1 MQYTH
6 LSNMTDAV
14 LAAAVKRLAGCERG
28 VTVRL
33 IAHLAEFDARRLYL
47 PAGFPSLFQ
56 YCREVLRLSEHEAFH
71 RILAARTARRFPR
84 VMELLDS
91 GALNLTIVR
100 LLAPELTAEN
110 QDELLALASGKGRR
124 EVEKLLAHRRPRADV
139 PFSIRRL
146 RTPLAVASGDALA
159 AATVSGA
166 SPDGGAMV
174 GGPAMQDLAT
184 TGRLLAPPPASALS
198 QPAALPPVVRPDQRP
213 SRVTPLAPNR
223 YEIRFTASD
232 ATCEALDLAKDLLRH
247 AIPDGDT
254 DAVIHRALRLLV
266 EDLSRKKFA
275 ATTRPG
281 RPRGTRTDSRT
292 VPAEVR
298 RAVSRRDAGGCAF
311 VAKDGRRCGERGF
324 LEFHHVKP
332 FAEGGE
338 AANMQLRCRA
348 HNGHEADRFYGAS
361 RRGRAQAMGGEARV
375 SASVAEAGGAGRT
388 RPGPSRDERGVA
400 RYRARAGGGAP
411 CM

>member
-1 MQYTH
+1 
-6 LSNMTDAV
+6 
-14 LAAAVKRLAGCERG
+14 VKRLAGCERR

-47 PAGFPSLFQ
+47 PAGFPSLFK

-91 GALNLTIVR
+91 GALNLTTVR
-100 LLAPELTAEN
+100 LLAPDLTAEN
-110 QDELLALASGKGRR
+110 RDELLALASGKGRR

-146 RTPLAVASGDALA
+146 RMPLPVASGDPLA

-166 SPDGGAMV
+166 SPDGGAIV
-174 GGPAMQDLAT
+174 TGPAMQDLAT

-198 QPAALPPVVRPDQRP
+198 QPAAHPPVVRPDQRP

-223 YEIRFTASD
+223 YES
-232 ATCEALDLAKDLLRH
+232 
-247 AIPDGDT
+247 
-254 DAVIHRALRLLV
+254 
-266 EDLSRKKFA
+266 SFA
-275 ATTRPG
+275 AEPITATRRTGSTGQVGEGGPKQRGARRGYRHPWPKRAVPAGLGPG
-281 RPRGTRTDSRT
+281 R
-292 VPAEVR
+292 
-298 RAVSRRDAGGCAF
+298 
-311 VAKDGRRCGERGF
+311 VADG
-324 LEFHHVKP
+324 
-332 FAEGGE
+332 
-338 AANMQLRCRA
+338 
-348 HNGHEADRFYGAS
+348 
-361 RRGRAQAMGGEARV
+361 
-375 SASVAEAGGAGRT
+375 
-388 RPGPSRDERGVA
+388 RGVA